1 MKPSE
6 AVVDKTRKPDCGSA
20 GHTPAVVVPPFSQG
34 GEAGESFFLGPLLPD
49 EVDGIC
55 RRLAAMDPW
64 RTLGYS
70 AEGLVRYL
78 RRDDPSLSCY
88 VAKFGTQTVAVVCVR
103 RPWLMGP
110 FIELL
115 AIFDPFRGKG
125 LGREILGWVEA
136 HVAPGSQNVWV
147 TVSSFNTGARGFYQR
162 MGFEEVAELQ
172 DLVRAGSDELLLR
185 KRLNR

>member
-1 MKPSE
+1 VK
-6 AVVDKTRKPDCGSA
+6 KTRKSDCLSA
-20 GHTPAVVVPPFSQG
+20 GCTSRADVPPFPQG
-34 GEAGESFFLGPLLPD
+34 EESGEAFFLGPLMPD
-49 EVDGIC
+49 EVDGIS
-55 RRLAAMDPW
+55 RGLAAMDPW
-64 RTLGYS
+64 QALGYS
-70 AEGLVRYL
+70 AEGLARYL
-78 RRDDPSLSCY
+78 LRDDPSLSCH
-88 VAKFGTQTVAVVCVR
+88 VAKVEAQTAAVVCVR

-115 AIFDPFRGKG
+115 ACFDPFRRKG
-125 LGREILGWVEA
+125 LGREILSWVEA
-136 HVAPGSQNVWV
+136 RMAHGSRNVWV